1 METATIVTLGNRTTP
16 TPTSFE
22 EAFGEFSEARGRGRA
37 RRQKRRME
45 RIENRKTRRTA
56 RQQGRLEKKRSRVEA
71 RTQRRTMRADNREQ
85 RRAQKSEGKRSR
97 ERADL
102 EQEREFAPQEEPQG
116 DSGYAPQEGGY
127 DDGGYAPQG
136 DSGYAPQGGGY
147 DDGGYAPQGDSGY
160 APQGGGYEQEQGG
173 YEEQGG
179 YDDGGYEGGSDDGGY
194 DEGGYDEGGYDEG
207 GYDDANYD
215 GFDGV
220 IENGKEMID
229 VPYSPQVNQNVAD
242 AAKRIE
248 WNLELASRLKEK
260 AKTNP
265 SGNIMDAITKCQNR
279 VKELESSMVGYC
291 SFEGDFTS
299 DAEGKMQYCVR
310 RGGKRLA
317 SPEVRKRRRE
327 IMLAKIAARKERNAV
342 RKRNGLTPVQ
352 SVLNPQISNQ
362 RIEIPAKELGSSAT
376 GIIGLDNAMDYDATA
391 TEIKLGAD
399 GMTSKIPFKTI
410 AIGIAVGALGVF
422 LLKKYKVI

>member
-71 RTQRRTMRADNREQ
+71 RTQRRSMRADNREA
-85 RRAQKSEGKRSR
+85 RRAQKAEGRLGR
-97 ERADL
+97 QRAEL
-102 EQEREFAPQEEPQG
+102 EQEREFAPEDAPQEDG
-116 DSGYAPQEGGY
+116 GYAPQ
-127 DDGGYAPQG
+127 DDSGYAPQG

-147 DDGGYAPQGDSGY
+147 DDGGYAPQDSEEDMGYGD
-160 APQGGGYEQEQGG
+160 
-173 YEEQGG
+173 EQGG
-179 YDDGGYEGGSDDGGY
+179 YDDGGYDDGGY
-194 DEGGYDEGGYDEG
+194 DDGD
-207 GYDDANYD
+207 YD

-229 VPYSPQVNQNVAD
+229 VPYSAEVNQNVAD

-265 SGNIMDAITKCQNR
+265 SGKVIDAINKCQKR
-279 VKELESSMVGYC
+279 VIELESQMDGYC
-291 SFEGDFTS
+291 SLEGDFTS
-299 DAEGKMQYCVR
+299 DADGKMQYCVR

-317 SPEVRKRRRE
+317 SPEVRRRRKE
-327 IMLAKIAARKERNAV
+327 MMLAKIAARKERNAV

-352 SVLNPQISNQ
+352 SQLNPQISPN
-362 RIEIPAKELGSSAT
+362 RIVIPAKELGSSAT
-376 GIIGLDNAMDYDATA
+376 GIIGLDDAMDYDANA
-391 TEIKLGAD
+391 YEIKLGAD
-399 GMTSKIPFKTI
+399 GTMTSKIPFKAI
-410 AIGIAVGALGVF
+410 AIGLVIGGIGVF